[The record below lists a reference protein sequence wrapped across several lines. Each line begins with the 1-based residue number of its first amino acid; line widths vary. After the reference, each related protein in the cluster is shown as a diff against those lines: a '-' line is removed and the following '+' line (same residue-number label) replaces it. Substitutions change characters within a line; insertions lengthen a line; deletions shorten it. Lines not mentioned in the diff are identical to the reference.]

1 MSRREEL
8 EKEIALMDEQ
18 IKNAPADTPPRDVLD
33 AWRNEYDALAFDLN
47 NLYDDIEIDLPE

>member
-18 IKNAPADTPPRDVLD
+18 IKNAPADTPWDVLD

-47 NLYDDIEIDLPE
+47 NLYDDMEIDLPE

>member
-18 IKNAPADTPPRDVLD
+18 IKNAPADTPPGRIGRLEK
-33 AWRNEYDALAFDLN
+33 R
-47 NLYDDIEIDLPE
+47 I

>member
-18 IKNAPADTPPRDVLD
+18 IKNAPADTPPGTYWTSGETNMTP
-33 AWRNEYDALAFDLN
+33 WRL
-47 NLYDDIEIDLPE
+47 I